1 MENEHEQPQ
10 FVRSTAK
17 VSAGTFCSR
26 ILGMAR
32 MSVMSGLFGASDAND
47 AFVAAFKIPNLLR
60 DMFAEGALSAAF
72 IPVFTTK
79 LKEAGRSN
87 AMQTANL
94 VLSFLLV
101 VVGLI
106 VLVGILL
113 VPLIV
118 SALVPGFEDIPGKT
132 ELTVLLGRVM
142 MPFLLVI
149 SAAALFMGMLNALG
163 KFGTPAFAPILLN
176 IGMIAAGF
184 LICPFVSPPILG
196 MAFGVLIGGLGQC
209 LVQLPQ
215 LLKGGF
221 KFRFDFKFNNPDLK
235 LILKLAAPMVIGLAA
250 TQFNVFVITNLAS
263 TLSDGAVSFLDYA
276 YRLLHLP
283 LGLFAVAIATVALP
297 NASRL
302 AAEKDYDG
310 MGELY
315 MRALRFGLFLVLP
328 AQVILLVA
336 GKPIVALL
344 YQHAEFT
351 ASDTLQTSSAL
362 AFYAVGLAAFSSVR
376 ITVPMFYALKETR
389 IPVMISVVSV
399 IANILLCFIL
409 KGYLDFRGLSLAVAC
424 AGWLNFTLLLLFLR
438 KRLRMTS
445 LLNSFRGLAM
455 IVLPSI
461 PLAALLIIGQQI
473 VPCDISAGSKVS
485 WLIYVTVMFLGA
497 IMIYFGAAKILRLP
511 ELDSL
516 LELIRKKK

>member
-1 MENEHEQPQ
+1 MENEHEQPR

-72 IPVFTTK
+72 IPVFTAK
-79 LKEAGRSN
+79 LKEAGRSS

-94 VLSFLLV
+94 VLNFLLV
-101 VVGLI
+101 VVGLL
-106 VLVGILL
+106 VLVGIFL

-118 SALVPGFEDIPGKT
+118 SALAPGFEDIPGKT

-142 MPFLLVI
+142 MPFLLII

-163 KFGTPAFAPILLN
+163 KFGTPAFAPTLLN
-176 IGMIAAGF
+176 IGMIASGF

-196 MAFGVLIGGLGQC
+196 MAIGVLIGGIGQC

-221 KFRFDFKFNNPDLK
+221 KLRFDFKFNNPDLI
-235 LILKLAAPMVIGLAA
+235 LILKLAAPMIIGLAA

-263 TLSDGAVSFLDYA
+263 KLSDGAVSFLDYA

-328 AQVILLVA
+328 AQVVLLFA

-351 ASDTLQTSSAL
+351 AVDTLQTSSAL
-362 AFYAVGLAAFSSVR
+362 AFYAVGLAAYSSVR

-389 IPVMISVVSV
+389 IPVAISVVSV
-399 IANILLCFIL
+399 AANIMLCFIL
-409 KGYLDFRGLSLAVAC
+409 MGHLDFRGLSLAVAC
-424 AGWLNFTLLLLFLR
+424 SGWLNFTLLLLFLR
-438 KRLRMTS
+438 RRIRMTS
-445 LLNSFRGLAM
+445 LQNSFRGLVM

-461 PLAALLIIGQQI
+461 LLAALLILGQQI
-473 VPCDISAGSKVS
+473 VPCDINAGSKVS
-485 WLIYVTVMFLGA
+485 WLIYVIIMLLGA
-497 IMIYFGAAKILRLP
+497 VMIYLGTAKILRLP